1 MDRPTALFVLL
12 ILACLNAPA
21 QQEYIAMVNAPAVEV
36 EVDLALLRADQDPEN
51 GPWDICDS
59 LANIPWYDAYCEWST
74 TKIFSKRYDLR
85 DKPDTTELIL
95 QYDACDHAHPFC
107 GRITSDFGYR
117 RNRFHYGVDIKLK
130 TGDPVLCAFEGV
142 VRISKYSST
151 FGRVIVVRHNNG
163 LETLYAHLSKLK
175 VEPGDKVEAGD
186 VIGLGGN
193 TGRSTGSHLHLEVRF
208 LGEPIDPNTVFNI
221 VEGELR
227 SDTLLLNSEHFEYL
241 KEVRA
246 RKYHRVRS
254 GDTLSGI
261 GYRYGRS
268 ITQLCRLNGIR
279 RSSTL
284 RIGQSIRYN

>member
-1 MDRPTALFVLL
+1 MDRSTALLVLL
-12 ILACLNAPA
+12 VLACLNVTA
-21 QQEYIAMVNAPAVEV
+21 QQEYVAMVNAPSVKVEL
-36 EVDLALLRADQDPEN
+36 DFNLLKEEQDPDN
-51 GPWDICDS
+51 GTWDICDS
-59 LANIPWYDAYCEWST
+59 LANIPWYDAYCEWNTS
-74 TKIFSKRYDLR
+74 KIFSKRFDLR

-95 QYDACDHAHPFC
+95 QYDVCDHAHPFC
-107 GRITSDFGYR
+107 GKITSDFGYR

-175 VEPGDKVEAGD
+175 VEPGDKIEAGD

-208 LGEPIDPNTVFNI
+208 LGEPIDPNIVFNI

-227 SDTLLLNSEHFEYL
+227 TDTLLLNAEHFEYL

-268 ITQLCRLNGIR
+268 VTQLCRLNGIR